1 MIDMRIHS
9 DIVQTLASVFSVNIA
24 ELRVENRSLDTARGS
39 ALLPRYGM
47 TTQYLS
53 QSKFSYF
60 RIRTLFS
67 SRNLKL

>member
-1 MIDMRIHS
+1 MMDMRIHS
-9 DIVQTLASVFSVNIA
+9 DIVQTLVSVFSVNIA
-24 ELRVENRSLDTARGS
+24 ELRVENRSLDTARAS
-39 ALLPRYGM
+39 SLLPRYGM

>member
-1 MIDMRIHS
+1 MMDMRIHS
-9 DIVQTLASVFSVNIA
+9 DIAQTLASVFSVNIA

-39 ALLPRYGM
+39 SLLPRYGM

-67 SRNLKL
+67 SRNLKS